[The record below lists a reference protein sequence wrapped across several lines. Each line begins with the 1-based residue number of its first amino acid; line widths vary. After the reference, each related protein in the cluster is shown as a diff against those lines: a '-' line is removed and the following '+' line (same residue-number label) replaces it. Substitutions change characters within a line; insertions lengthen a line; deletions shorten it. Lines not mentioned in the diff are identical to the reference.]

1 MSLKHFSL
9 PLSLTLFVLTSCGE
23 ALCQS
28 AQEKQAARES
38 VLREEAEARRNEH
51 ARQRLENIRRQA
63 RPPVRRTW
71 VIKEKYKLTSRDKK
85 LLAPT
90 PEDRSTYADFLRQPE
105 TGLFRLLPYQVGD
118 ARTVLA
124 ADVEKSRVLT
134 SGVGSLYS
142 FSKRRYGADKWS
154 EILFRDGLLNVGITD
169 ESIGLLTALGDVPIE
184 LITPSSPGVA
194 ELSGF
199 VPATDH
205 TLAVKLHLQSK
216 AALEI
221 GGFPYRSSSPALIN
235 TTYAL
240 RSISHSRSD
249 VIIVFRVLHEA
260 SNGGITVLWKRMN
273 NYPIRSSRNKP

>member
-9 PLSLTLFVLTSCGE
+9 LLSLALLVLTSFSE
-23 ALCQS
+23 ALGQS

-38 VLREEAEARRNEH
+38 VLREEAEARRNEQ

-118 ARTVLA
+118 ARTVSA
-124 ADVEKSRVLT
+124 ADIEKPRVLI
-134 SGVGSLYS
+134 SGAGSLYS
-142 FSKRRYGADKWS
+142 FSKRRYGADEWS
-154 EILFRDGLLNVGITD
+154 EVLLRDGLLNAGITD
-169 ESIGLLTALGDVPIE
+169 ESIGLLIALGDVPIE
-184 LITPSSPGVA
+184 SITPSSPGVA
-194 ELSGF
+194 ELSAF

-221 GGFPYRSSSPALIN
+221 GGFLYRSSLPALIS

-240 RSISHSRSD
+240 RSISYRRSD

-260 SNGGITVLWKRMN
+260 PDGGITILWKKVN
-273 NYPIRSSRNKP
+273 TYAARS